1 SRFSRDWSSDVC
13 SSDLREWGQEQQVR
27 DCRIAPIYEGTN
39 GIQALDLLGRKV
51 LMSQGKLLR
60 AFSKQVHLF
69 CQANEGHAQLNAYV
83 GRLAELNRQWGELI
97 QQIAVRS
104 MQNREEV
111 GAAAMDF
118 LMFSGYVIH
127 AFFWLKMAVV
137 AQQKLDA
144 GTSETAFY
152 QAKLATQ
159 EFYFKRLL
167 PRAQAHVAALEA
179 GADTLMQLS
188 ADQF

>member
-1 SRFSRDWSSDVC
+1 
-13 SSDLREWGQEQQVR
+13 
-27 DCRIAPIYEGTN
+27 
-39 GIQALDLLGRKV
+39 
-51 LMSQGKLLR
+51 
-60 AFSKQVHLF
+60 H
-69 CQANEGHAQLNAYV
+69 EGHAQLGGYV
-83 GRLAELNRQWGELI
+83 ADLVWLNKQCGELS

-111 GAAAMDF
+111 GAAAIDF

-127 AFFWLKMAVV
+127 AFFWLTMAVV

-144 GTSETAFY
+144 GTSEQGFY

-159 EFYFKRLL
+159 QFYFKRLL

-179 GADTLMQLS
+179 GADSLMQLG
-188 ADQF
+188 AEHF